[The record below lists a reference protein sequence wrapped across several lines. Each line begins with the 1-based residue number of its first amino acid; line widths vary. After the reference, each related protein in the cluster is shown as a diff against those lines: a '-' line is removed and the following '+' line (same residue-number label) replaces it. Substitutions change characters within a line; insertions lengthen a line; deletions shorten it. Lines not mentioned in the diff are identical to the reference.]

1 MVLLVAKEKL
11 IAASV
16 AWCHCRGVLSA
27 GACLTHSVW
36 NEQKQRGRFP
46 SPESGSVL
54 PDPLE
59 NLFFP
64 LICRVSSPSWAVNT
78 ESETPDL
85 QRKFPQPSTALR
97 TLRFIPDQLQ
107 KWALLSPGLCL
118 RRGWSS
124 TTLTSQG
131 LHHLHKSW
139 RTGDDKTTRGS
150 QQRGGGGD
158 K

>member
-54 PDPLE
+54 PDHLE
-59 NLFFP
+59 NLFFF
-64 LICRVSSPSWAVNT
+64 
-78 ESETPDL
+78 PDL
-85 QRKFPQPSTALR
+85 QGFQS
-97 TLRFIPDQLQ
+97 
-107 KWALLSPGLCL
+107 LL
-118 RRGWSS
+118 
-124 TTLTSQG
+124 
-131 LHHLHKSW
+131 
-139 RTGDDKTTRGS
+139 GS
-150 QQRGGGGD
+150 KYRVRD
-158 K
+158 S